1 MAKKLYVHDGS
12 NSGGAAGFKEVSS
25 PDFKIFTS
33 TTSTSS
39 TAFKQVKKGYVHDGS
54 AFKEFYLGSDPVTYT
69 FLANSSASFRDSDY
83 GSGWNTANSAAA
95 VKTGAFSSGN
105 SPYVGV
111 FGFGTMQNGGLTLAQ
126 ALAERPYVTNATTS
140 IGGTAENYIALR
152 RKTNTDSG
160 GAGAP
165 AGCFGTW
172 YLAMYN
178 GNATDSSSD
187 ADDCNFAT
195 NASFTRASDNILN
208 HGDTMTIDLNGSGA
222 NRTKMQTFVN
232 HAATKGLLLTSANS
246 ITNVKATSGTRPET
260 EYAFFYGS
268 GETTPPKL
276 VVTLDYVSA

>member
-1 MAKKLYVHDGS
+1 MPAEVYYRDGTEFQPVNAPNLFYHDGTQ
-12 NSGGAAGFKEVSS
+12 FR
-25 PDFKIFTS
+25 
-33 TTSTSS
+33 
-39 TAFKQVKKGYVHDGS
+39 QVTKGYYHDGT
-54 AFKEFYLGSDPVTYT
+54 EFRETYVGSDPIKYT

-83 GSGWNTANSAAA
+83 GSGWNTTNSAAA
-95 VKTGAFSSGN
+95 VKTGAYSSGN

-111 FGFGTMQNGGLTLAQ
+111 FGFGTMEDGGLTLAQ
-126 ALAERPYVTNATTS
+126 ALAERPYITNVNPS
-140 IGGTAENYIALR
+140 GGTAENYIAIR

-165 AGCFGTW
+165 AGCYGTW
-172 YLAMYN
+172 YLAMYD
-178 GNATDSSSD
+178 GNATDASSD
-187 ADDCNFAT
+187 ADECEFGT

-232 HAATKGLLLTSANS
+232 HAASKGLLLTSANS
-246 ITNVKATSGTRPET
+246 IANVKATSGTRPET

-276 VVTLDYVSA
+276 VITLDYVAP